1 MQSLSIVIPVYNEAP
16 NLQPLHAEVT
26 SVARA
31 LGCSYEIVLVN
42 DGSTDDSAAVLDAI
56 AACDGAVRVIHL
68 RRNFGQTAALAA
80 GLHLASGDLIV
91 TLDADLQND
100 PADIPLLLAKLDEG
114 HDLAHGWRRRRHDD
128 LLRRA
133 IPSRVANWLIS
144 RATGFAAHDLGCT
157 LKAMRREI
165 ADELQLYGD
174 MHRFIPILAHWRGA
188 NCVEVET
195 NHRPRRFGVSKYG
208 LSRTLRVLLD
218 LITVKYMIE
227 YQSCPMRL
235 FGGLGLAGL
244 AVGGLAAATAVVM
257 KLVAGIDITSNP
269 LLWLSFFGA
278 LAGMQ
283 FFLLG
288 MLGEVSTRTYYECQG
303 KRPYAIRSTRNF
315 DRPVARPRPANCKA
329 A

>member
-1 MQSLSIVIPVYNEAP
+1 MQSLSIVIPVYNEAL
-16 NLQPLHAEVT
+16 NLEPLHAELT

-42 DGSTDDSAAVLDAI
+42 DGSTDGSAAVLDAI
-56 AACDGAVRVIHL
+56 AARDGAVRVVHF

-114 HDLAHGWRRRRHDD
+114 YDLAHGWRRRRHDD

-165 ADELQLYGD
+165 ADELQLNGD
-174 MHRFIPILAHWRGA
+174 MHRFIPILAHGRGA

-218 LITVKYMIE
+218 LITVKYMTE

-235 FGGLGLAGL
+235 FGALGLAGL
-244 AVGGLAAATAVVM
+244 AASGFAAAAAVVM
-257 KLVAGIDITSNP
+257 KFVAGIDITSNP
-269 LLWLSFFGA
+269 LLWLSLFAA

-283 FFLLG
+283 FFVLG
-288 MLGEVSTRTYYECQG
+288 MLGEVSARTYYECQG